1 MTSKSLFFKLMKE
14 DMKRRL
20 WAVAF
25 SLLTFFFAMPM
36 AAAMGIANIGKEYE
50 NWLVNGTGYAE
61 IGADALKHTKI
72 LRLVGEVLGFEN
84 AFLCVLVAA
93 AAMILG
99 LTGFLYLHSKK
110 QVDFY
115 NCLPVKREQL
125 FAVKFLDGFL
135 ILFAAYLINMIAAF
149 AIFCGNGIQGGS
161 IVKMMLS
168 AFATHLVGFLLI

>member
-36 AAAMGIANIGKEYE
+36 AAAMGIASIGKEYE

-99 LTGFLYLHSKK
+99 LTGFLYLHSKSRLTFTTVSRSK
-110 QVDFY
+110 ESS
-115 NCLPVKREQL
+115 CLL
-125 FAVKFLDGFL
+125 
-135 ILFAAYLINMIAAF
+135 
-149 AIFCGNGIQGGS
+149 
-161 IVKMMLS
+161 
-168 AFATHLVGFLLI
+168 

>member
-36 AAAMGIANIGKEYE
+36 AAAMGIASIGKEYE

-149 AIFCGNGIQGGS
+149 AIFC
-161 IVKMMLS
+161 
-168 AFATHLVGFLLI
+168 